1 MKKILAV
8 LVALVVMLSTVSAF
22 AYTYDP
28 TGYNYYNNNY
38 NNYNN
43 YGYNNYGYGYNNGYN
58 GYGYCTGMRMNY
70 NDAEYQPSYWFNT
83 YAEQYGIVFHL
94 MPTMMITRNDVFA
107 PFGKAMNKAYED
119 NGRTFS
125 NNYGVPFVDFTWDPE
140 LYTIA
145 GGLYQ
150 RGIMIGYPEDNTVR
164 FGQNITRGELAKV
177 LVLVAKQNG
186 IYNGY
191 SNINMTFNDTVGHWA
206 EQYIAECN
214 AMGLMVGMN
223 QYEFAPDQYVTYEQF
238 LAVIIRM
245 AERANNSSYSIDIED
260 VAYGITTTMD
270 IDFEGY
276 DFNQDFTLS
285 AYGSKTVYLKVG
297 ETKTITVKATPSDI
311 ELKKSDIDW
320 ETNKS
325 GYLKLGNDYVEDDR
339 YVSIDI
345 KALKEGRITL
355 TAMSSKDEDECVNF
369 AIVVSDEEY
378 DDDETYVTSITLNPT
393 AVNLKVGESKT
404 ITATVKPSNATNKGI
419 IWVSH
424 NENVATVNANGK
436 ITAVGV
442 GNTTIEARAED
453 GSGVVATIDVVVTA
467 GSIANDDTT
476 APVVEFAGADNV
488 SVGQK
493 VTLTVTVNESNLA
506 NFEIKEN
513 DILGLT
519 GGASINK
526 INKVSNNT
534 YEITLMGVEVSS
546 LALCIDAGVA
556 TDLNGNSS
564 AQSNEVIIFVNSGEN
579 F

>member
-1 MKKILAV
+1 MKKLLAV
-8 LVALVVMLSTVSAF
+8 LVALVVMFSTVSAF

-206 EQYIAECN
+206 AQYIAECN

-369 AIVVSDEEY
+369 TIVVSDEEH

-393 AVNLKVGESKT
+393 AVNLKVGETKT

-419 IWVSH
+419 VWVSH

-476 APVVEFAGADNV
+476 APVVEFTGADNV